1 MTSTNRSMSSI
12 STESDK
18 DALIESL
25 QIQVDDF
32 KRQVE
37 EFQDLRM
44 SIVKVTGKNSVRKLK
59 TKCLSASDMINAK
72 EISHW
77 LRECLWPH
85 VKIMPERWHKWSE
98 NAKSVCQRVLSVIGV
113 PRGFTREDYWTGV
126 ALSIANEKLCALRS
140 NTKQAMFSQFKG
152 TVVKW
157 AVLLWND
164 IDTS

>member
-85 VKIMPERWHKWSE
+85 VKIMPERWHKWSK
-98 NAKSVCQRVLSVIGV
+98 NAKSVCQRFLSVIGV

-152 TVVKW
+152 TVVK
-157 AVLLWND
+157 
-164 IDTS
+164 

>member
-1 MTSTNRSMSSI
+1 MTSRNRSTSSI

-18 DALIESL
+18 DALIESW
-25 QIQVDDF
+25 QIKVDDF

-72 EISHW
+72 DISHW

-98 NAKSVCQRVLSVIGV
+98 NAKSVCQRILSVIGV

-152 TVVKW
+152 TVVK
-157 AVLLWND
+157 
-164 IDTS
+164 

>member
-1 MTSTNRSMSSI
+1 MSSI

-18 DALIESL
+18 DALIVLL
-25 QIQVDDF
+25 QIQVNDF

-44 SIVKVTGKNSVRKLK
+44 SIVKVTGKYSVRKLK

-98 NAKSVCQRVLSVIGV
+98 NAKSVCQCVLSVIGV

-152 TVVKW
+152 TVVK
-157 AVLLWND
+157 
-164 IDTS
+164 

>member
-1 MTSTNRSMSSI
+1 MKLAPGLGFPGEASCTL
-12 STESDK
+12 K
-18 DALIESL
+18 
-25 QIQVDDF
+25 
-32 KRQVE
+32 E
-37 EFQDLRM
+37 EFQDLRL

-59 TKCLSASDMINAK
+59 TQCLSASDRINAT

-98 NAKSVCQRVLSVIGV
+98 NSKSICQRILTVIGV
-113 PRGFTREDYWTGV
+113 PRGFTNEEYWTGV

-152 TVVKW
+152 TVVIC
-157 AVLLWND
+157 ALLFLNG
-164 IDTS
+164 IDTYRLPCINCRSR